1 LAHSQELK
9 RRTRVVRIF
18 PNTASC
24 LRLICAM
31 AIETNEEW
39 LGRRY
44 LRMDLEEDE
53 AVAKEVA
60 GKAA

>member
-1 LAHSQELK
+1 
-9 RRTRVVRIF
+9 VVRIF